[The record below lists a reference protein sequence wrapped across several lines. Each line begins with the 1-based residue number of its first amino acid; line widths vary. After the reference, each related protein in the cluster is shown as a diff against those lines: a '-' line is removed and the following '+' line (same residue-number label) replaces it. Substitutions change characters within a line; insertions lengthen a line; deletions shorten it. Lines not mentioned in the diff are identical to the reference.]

1 MNQQSSNMSHEEY
14 VYRQQ
19 QRVVQVA
26 EQILNQEIGLI
37 EGTRLLSRLRGEVTE
52 GQFDPDF
59 TLFIGIDSET
69 DALPVG
75 DERQFWADSVL
86 LEKDKEI
93 RRLEDFYRD
102 NVVAACK
109 VLISRFGE

>member
-1 MNQQSSNMSHEEY
+1 MSHEEY
-14 VYRQQ
+14 VYGQQ

-37 EGTRLLSRLRGEVTE
+37 EGARLLSRLRGEVTE
-52 GQFDPDF
+52 SQFDPDF
-59 TLFIGIDSET
+59 TLFVGIDSET

-75 DERQFWADSVL
+75 DERQLWADSVL

-93 RRLEDFYRD
+93 KRLEDFYRD